1 MNQQQADSLV
11 RAALEAMQISWRQ
24 KGDGICLCTEVR
36 KKAVPVVLR
45 TQGERLTL
53 YALLP
58 VQGDSNRLAL
68 ACNAINRVL
77 GDGCLVADEKGCA
90 LLKQTVYL
98 TDALYAA
105 QTIERALGRQ
115 RYLLNQCIG
124 ALEKE
129 ML

>member
-11 RAALEAMQISWRQ
+11 RAALEAMQINWRQ

-36 KKAVPVVLR
+36 KKAVPVVLH

-58 VQGDSNRLAL
+58 IQGDSNRLAL

-77 GDGCLVADEKGCA
+77 GDGCLVADEKGRA

-115 RYLLNQCIG
+115 QYLLNQCIG
-124 ALEKE
+124 TLEKE